1 MPMSPNFEKRLFN
14 KLPKIIEE
22 FGTPFHVYDEE
33 GIIETCELVKNS
45 FKDIYGFQEYYA
57 VKVLPNP
64 EIMKTISS
72 VGFGFDCSSTMEL
85 ELAES
90 IDVTGEKVMFTS
102 NNTTQKDFEEALKRN
117 VIINLDDIS
126 LIDKIHGPFPALI
139 CFRYNPGPDR
149 TGNSIIGNPVEAK
162 YGITKEQLIP
172 AYKKAQDK
180 GAKRF
185 GIHTMVCSNERNY
198 EYMLETVRML
208 LSLCLTL
215 KKELDIECEF
225 MNMGGGIG
233 IPYKKEDNEFDIQKL
248 GECLHEILEDFKK
261 ENNFV
266 PKLFM
271 ESGRYITGP
280 SGVLVSRVINRKETY
295 QTHVGVDTGMEALMR
310 PAMYGAYHHITV
322 LDKNGK
328 IITADERES
337 EIVNVVG
344 AICENCDRLATQ
356 RDLPK
361 TIEGDIIVTHDTG
374 AHGLAMGFNYNG
386 RLRPQELYLKKDG
399 SVKRIR
405 RAETNEDLWRT
416 LREI

>member
-1 MPMSPNFEKRLFN
+1 MSSNFEKRLFQ

-33 GIIETCELVKNS
+33 GIMETCSLVKNS

-57 VKVLPNP
+57 VKALPNP

-72 VGFGFDCSSTMEL
+72 QGFGFDCSSTMEL

-90 IDVTGEKVMFTS
+90 VGITGEKVMFTS

-126 LIDKIHGPFPALI
+126 LIDKIPGKFPELI

-149 TGNSIIGNPVEAK
+149 TGNSIIGNPVESK

-172 AYKKAQDK
+172 AYKKAQEK

-198 EYMLETVRML
+198 EYMVETVRML
-208 LSLCLTL
+208 LSLCLSL

-233 IPYKKEDNEFDIQKL
+233 IPYKKDDNEFDIQKL
-248 GECLHEILEDFKK
+248 GVDLHEILEEFKK

-280 SGVLVSRVINRKETY
+280 SGVLVSRVINRKEIY

-322 LDKNGK
+322 LDKDGEV
-328 IITADERES
+328 ITNEERGN

-356 RDLPK
+356 RELPK

-386 RLRPQELYLKKDG
+386 RLRPQELFLKSDG
-399 SVKRIR
+399 TVKRIR

-416 LREI
+416 LREA